1 MGLFI
6 YHWVA
11 GYINIKIGGALAF
24 IPTLLRYPVSAISG
38 IGPLWF
44 IQLLFLFSLLLVL
57 IRKIDREDKLWNL
70 CGKANIAVILL
81 LALPIWGAAQVLNMP
96 LLTMYRF
103 GIYGLAFLL
112 GYFVFSHESVQDAV
126 EKIHIPVLI
135 LAAVFAACFCIYYFG
150 KNYTTQVTCLP
161 ITGNCL

>member
-1 MGLFI
+1 MLI
-6 YHWVA
+6 YHVCFLFNTV
-11 GYINIKIGGALAF
+11 GIGGALAF
-24 IPTLLRYPVSAISG
+24 IPTFLRYPVSAISG

-44 IQLLFLFSLLLVL
+44 IQMLFLFSLLVVF

-70 CGKANIAVILL
+70 CGKANFAVILL
-81 LALPIWGAAQVLNMP
+81 LVLPIWGAAQVLNMP

-126 EKIHIPVLI
+126 KKYIFP
-135 LAAVFAACFCIYYFG
+135 C
-150 KNYTTQVTCLP
+150 
-161 ITGNCL
+161 